1 MPKIIKNDVII
12 REKREIKKNLAAIK
26 YVKNIKK
33 ILFDTFDNYAQGII
47 KKKYSKLR
55 EICFQLTWC
64 LHLNQK
70 RPQPITNQDQLPQTH
85 EKSKF

>member
-1 MPKIIKNDVII
+1 MII

-70 RPQPITNQDQLPQTH
+70 RPQSITNQDQLPQTH